1 MAQEASKSGVKALAV
16 RVLVVDDDAL
26 VRTLLTRI
34 LEAQGVRVVGQA
46 GDGDEVLD
54 AVRRTGPDVVLM
66 DLRMERVSGL
76 DATRALALQPDPPG
90 VLALTSFD
98 TKSSVLDAVDAGV
111 AGFLAKDA
119 APEEI
124 VEAVNMV
131 ASGEGALSSR
141 AAKFVLE
148 EMRGTERPR
157 EARATR
163 RMMRSL
169 STREMEAANLVTQ
182 GLSNQQIAKRMHVG
196 EATVKTHLA
205 GAMNK
210 LGADNRVQLAVAL
223 TRAGVEA

>member
-1 MAQEASKSGVKALAV
+1 MAV
-16 RVLVVDDDAL
+16 RTLVVDDDPL

-46 GDGDEVLD
+46 GDGDEVV
-54 AVRRTGPDVVLM
+54 AEVRRTKPDVVLM

-76 DATRALALQPDPPG
+76 DATRALTTLPNPPG

-98 TKSSVLDAVDAGV
+98 TRSSVLDAVDAGV

-124 VEAVNMV
+124 VEAIHMV
-131 ASGEGALSSR
+131 ASGDGALSPR

-148 EMRGTERPR
+148 EMRCAEETKEI
-157 EARATR
+157 RATR
-163 RMMRSL
+163 KMVEDL
-169 STREMEAANLVTQ
+169 SKREKQAAHLVTQ
-182 GLSNQQIAKRMHVG
+182 GLSNVQIAQRMHVG

-210 LGADNRVQLAVAL
+210 LGVDNRVQLAVTL
-223 TRAGVEA
+223 TRASC